1 MRLSP
6 TTLNTAQPMKKKVI
20 TALAVVLLG
29 HVGLLW
35 AVGQMQTLQLKPIE
49 KKPVKVRFLTL
60 KEDVPPPPAQVE
72 PIKPKVEPKPVVEK
86 KVQPKPEP
94 KVIAQKVV
102 PKAAKVLPQDDPQEK
117 LKQQQEL
124 EKQRLDQLKREQELR
139 DQQAREQALKEQQAR
154 EQESRNKTRKLDIGQ
169 IAWSRAPA
177 ISQDRVAYYF
187 KPEDGEKILSLEISS
202 DGTGKITN
210 VRVTRSSGNTKFD
223 SYAVKQTYA
232 ARFKAYAENGEPV
245 PFTVPQSFAVSVV
258 KK

>member
-6 TTLNTAQPMKKKVI
+6 TTLNTAQPMKNKVI

-139 DQQAREQALKEQQAR
+139 DQQAREQ
-154 EQESRNKTRKLDIGQ
+154 ESRNKTRKLDIGQ